1 MMVSQ
6 QSSRR
11 TKTQALVSS
20 KEEENLGIVKRAL
33 CHRLDSM
40 QVTDYIANYFFLN
53 LRISRKKIENLK

>member
-20 KEEENLGIVKRAL
+20 REEENLGIVKQAL
-33 CHRLDSM
+33 CHRLDLI
-40 QVTDYIANYFFLN
+40 QGTDYVADY
-53 LRISRKKIENLK
+53 LRISRTKIENLK